1 MNEWIESTTPAAR
14 PAVRA
19 AEPNAISAPFDGP
32 NDFRA
37 IRLRGRADSDP
48 KITKYEK
55 KTGTTNK
62 TAELGKKWVKNK

>member
-55 KTGTTNK
+55 KNRHNEQNGGIREK
-62 TAELGKKWVKNK
+62 VGKK